1 MEDNTDI
8 RQENDVEN
16 TEDISEKAPEKRGSK
31 ILNDIMEIMESTLI
45 TIFVIV
51 MIFTYLLHPV
61 DVQGTSMVPT
71 LNNGDKIFMSTIYT
85 DINYGDIIII
95 NNDTSYLLDENGEV
109 YAQNIDGS
117 SLKKCIIKRVIACEG
132 QEINIDTSSAD
143 SSEWTVSVDG
153 KILDEPYIAE
163 NAVTDQQWFSGKF
176 PFVVPEGYYFV
187 MGDNRSNSSDS
198 RHHDVGLIK
207 KDQIQGKAIV
217 RYSPF
222 SEFKFLMNSWKKSS
236 DD

>member
-207 KDQIQGKAIV
+207 KDQIQGKAIL

>member
-95 NNDTSYLLDENGEV
+95 NNDTSYLLDDNGEV
-109 YAQNIDGS
+109 YAENIDKS

-132 QEINIDTSSAD
+132 QEINIDNSNGNVK
-143 SSEWTVSVDG
+143 EWTVSVDG

>member
-132 QEINIDTSSAD
+132 QEINIDNSNGNVK
-143 SSEWTVSVDG
+143 EWTVSVDG

>member
-8 RQENDVEN
+8 RQENDIEN
-16 TEDISEKAPEKRGSK
+16 TEDISEKAPEKHGSK
-31 ILNDIMEIMESTLI
+31 ILNDIIEIVESTLI

-71 LNNGDKIFMSTIYT
+71 LNDGDKIFMSTVYT

-95 NNDTSYLLDENGEV
+95 NNDTSYLLDDNGEV
-109 YAQNIDGS
+109 YAENIDNS

-132 QEINIDTSSAD
+132 QEINIDNSNENIK
-143 SSEWTVSVDG
+143 EWTVSVDR